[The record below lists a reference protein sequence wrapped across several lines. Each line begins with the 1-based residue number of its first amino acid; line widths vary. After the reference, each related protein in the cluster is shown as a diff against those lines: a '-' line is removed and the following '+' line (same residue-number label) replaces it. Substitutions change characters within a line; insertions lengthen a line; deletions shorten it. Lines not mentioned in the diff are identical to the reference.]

1 MSEEEIAAFLYETA
15 PAGLLRVYSQ
25 NREEERCE
33 TYRQVDEW
41 LDGIGHTFPGA
52 AECGAAVASK

>member
-1 MSEEEIAAFLYETA
+1 LDITPEKLIAQVQA
-15 PAGLLRVYSQ
+15 Q
-25 NREEERCE
+25 NRDGSEEERCE